1 MSNINLKVYKNPESG
16 EFVNEYKPL
25 RNIIDTTSNDES
37 KNNIVN
43 FDVELNSDLTKP
55 LDIDCQYSYDGTV
68 NLILNDDCN
77 APRIINTRFSKLE
90 DNHYKI
96 INRNQLEQ
104 TNLYK
109 DTEVDKQTRL
119 FRNINNIP
127 KIDLLDV
134 GNTGKLKGGNYTF
147 YIKFADND
155 YNKTDIVAESGQVSI
170 FKGDLS
176 KISSI
181 SGTILNEETDKYVTL
196 KISNIDKS
204 FSKIYVYYIRNYCD
218 ENGIRQTEAA
228 LIQEP
233 YDIKNIT
240 ETITITGYE
249 TTEEISVE
257 EVNIQY
263 NMASAVKTQTQVQN
277 MLFFGNIQKPEV
289 KIKELQNLSYYIN
302 VSLQQSAES
311 VGAINYGYKQYNED
325 DPYNTEYYSPYNIY
339 YKLGYWPDEIYRLG
353 VVYIMND
360 DSLSPVFNLRGCQ
373 FTNINQ
379 SNFNI
384 SEEPFID
391 GNLTKME
398 YLERDAFLAS
408 NSVSLSNTFG
418 VFKNSNADVINEDFK
433 VNPLYYQIRISQD
446 VKNAIS
452 LYGVKG
458 LFFVRQKRIPTTI
471 CEGISIGIDKTSY
484 IPIVY
489 NSTDN
494 AYVAESFLSG
504 SGSVVSSSIPSICKT
519 SNPSKYSGILSLDS
533 VVIPTITDQFDN
545 SEFVLKPKHN
555 YIYERSSRHIYT
567 ETENENSLEKQDTK
581 SKLLYINSDIE
592 LRSIDGRNYSTKCGN
607 AADVS
612 QFSFF
617 EKKDYSKKNYRLLR
631 GVYCPYLASDQTLP
645 ANTVYDIKV
654 PNYNESSMKDYFI
667 IRKNDTTQFYAIS
680 DRYELA
686 NLPETIDVYRGDCYS
701 CTVTMRINRN
711 FTDSE
716 VSMSTNIIDSNTWKN
731 NYKGYNNTS
740 KTQYESINR
749 GDVNAVQLGLWITYK
764 CLSSYNLGLRS
775 VDDSHF
781 DEIAIHGNSRSFYP
795 NTSLD
800 TSPSNKI
807 EESRL
812 LNQGYS
818 ATVGEKRYYV
828 APNVPYIRD
837 IFDTRVMFSN
847 VQREDSFQNAYRIFQ
862 GLDFKD
868 IDRTYG
874 AIVKFIPWDVNILC
888 IFEHGIGIIPI
899 NEKALI
905 QTATNQSIHMYG
917 AGVLQNQITLVSDSF
932 GSIWEESIIKTPK
945 GVYGVDTFAK
955 KIWRV
960 STNGFETISDVSVQQ
975 FLNDNIK
982 LREKDDYP
990 IVGLRNVKAHYNN
1003 YKGDIMFTFYNGWYD
1018 TNYESKPY
1026 KELAWNLCYNERMD
1040 AWVTKYTWTPLY
1052 SENINNMFYSLDQ
1065 NRSKIL
1071 SYVYKNINSKTG
1083 ISTEQNEFKITDADV
1098 SNPISIPIVLH
1109 NKAHVDDFEVV
1120 VKSIESSYVDH
1131 GVEHIVVKDSKN
1143 PEDIEILNNLLSFD
1157 TNTKYLEISSYNDL
1171 KSVIGSV
1178 PTYLKIIVS
1187 VQVPISNNSE
1197 EYTVLFEEII
1207 GIVFDVEVTADKDE
1221 YDTQSSY
1228 LLQNA
1233 VYVHGR
1239 AGIFDEIDY
1248 EDKSFENQ
1256 ILPTKWY
1263 DRQEKFEFEFVVND
1277 PVGAHKIFDNL
1288 LIISNN
1294 VQPDELQF
1302 EIIGDAYNFNKTGIY
1317 RYEHFGDG
1325 IWDTEYN
1332 KPKFLIPQ
1340 KERTRKDPI
1349 SYQTNQQFKNCD
1361 VVWDTT
1367 LNQYSLVVKQKCKN
1381 IEEFGRRLGNIQYLE
1396 DSWSIVI
1403 DPIIY
1408 KEQYKIGNTADIERT
1423 SDYKAVRLRDKFIK
1437 IRIIYSG
1444 KDLAVITALNT
1455 IITESYA

>member
-1 MSNINLKVYKNPESG
+1 MNNINLKVYKNPESG

-25 RNIIDTTSNDES
+25 RNLIDTTSDTE

-43 FDVELNSDLTKP
+43 FDVNLNSNLTKP
-55 LDIDCQYSYDGTV
+55 LDIDCQDSYDGTV
-68 NLILNDDCN
+68 NLILNDDYN

-90 DNHYKI
+90 DNQYKI

-127 KIDLLDV
+127 KIDLLDI
-134 GNTGKLKGGNYTF
+134 GNSGKLKGGNYTF

-233 YDIKNIT
+233 YDIKNIE

-263 NMASAVKTQTQVQN
+263 NMAAAVKTQTQVQN

-289 KIKELQNLSYYIN
+289 KIKELQNLSYYIK
-302 VSLQQSAES
+302 VSLQQSDKT
-311 VGAINYGYKQYNED
+311 VGYIDEEYKPDEKG

-360 DSLSPVFNLRGCQ
+360 DSLSPVFNLRGCV
-373 FTNINQ
+373 FNNIGD
-379 SNFNI
+379 SNFYNE
-384 SEEPFID
+384 SAFVNGE
-391 GNLTKME
+391 MQ
-398 YLERDAFLAS
+398 YLERDAFLTS
-408 NSVSLSNTFG
+408 ENLSNTFG
-418 VFKNSNADVINEDFK
+418 VFKNADTHIIQENSVYPIYYEISLNADI
-433 VNPLYYQIRISQD
+433 
-446 VKNAIS
+446 KNS
-452 LYGVKG
+452 LQSFGVKG

-471 CEGISIGIDKTSY
+471 CQGISVGVDKNSY
-484 IPIVY
+484 IPMPYVETNNNLSFYTAETFLNTNRKLIEQGAYPNLVY
-489 NSTDN
+489 TNS
-494 AYVAESFLSG
+494 
-504 SGSVVSSSIPSICKT
+504 I
-519 SNPSKYSGILSLDS
+519 KYSGILSLDS
-533 VVIPTITDQFDN
+533 CVIPTVQDLFDN
-545 SEFVLKPKHN
+545 SNFVLKGSHTHDCKIHQ
-555 YIYERSSRHIYT
+555 RHIYGDIST
-567 ETENENSLEKQDTK
+567 SKNINTVS

-592 LRSIDGRNYSTKCGN
+592 LRSIDSRNYSTKCGN
-607 AADVS
+607 AADIS

-617 EKKDYSKKNYRLLR
+617 EKNDYSKNNYKLLR
-631 GVYCPYLASDQTLP
+631 GLYCSYLASDQMLP
-645 ANTVYDIKV
+645 PNTVYNIKTS
-654 PNYNESSMKDYFI
+654 NYNESSMKDYFI

-680 DRYELA
+680 DRYELT
-686 NLPETIDVYRGDCYS
+686 NIPETIDVYRGDCYS

-716 VSMSTNIIDSNTWKN
+716 VPMSTNIIDNNTWRDH
-731 NYKGYNNTS
+731 YKGYNNTS
-740 KTQYESINR
+740 KTEYESINR

-781 DEIAIHGNSRSFYP
+781 DEIAIHGNPRSFYP

-800 TSPSNKI
+800 ISPSNKI

-828 APNVPYIRD
+828 APNVPYIKD

-917 AGVLQNQITLVSDSF
+917 AGVLQNQITLISDSF
-932 GSIWEESIIKTPK
+932 GSIWEESIVKTPK

-960 STNGFETISDVSVQQ
+960 STNGFETISDVSIQQ

-982 LREKDDYP
+982 LREKDNYP
-990 IVGLRNVKAHYNN
+990 IIGLRNVKAHYNN

-1018 TNYESKPY
+1018 TNYKSKPY

-1083 ISTEQNEFKITDADV
+1083 ISTEQNEFEITDNNAD
-1098 SNPISIPIVLH
+1098 SAISIPIVLH
-1109 NKAHVDDFEVV
+1109 NTAHVDDFEVV
-1120 VKSIESSYVDH
+1120 VKSMESSYVDN

-1143 PEDIEILNNLLSFD
+1143 QEDVDILQSLFSFD
-1157 TNTKYLEISSYNDL
+1157 DTTKCLEISSYNDL
-1171 KSVIGSV
+1171 KSVIGSI

-1197 EYTVLFEEII
+1197 KYILFEEII
-1207 GIVFDVEVTADKDE
+1207 GIVFDVKVTADKDE
-1221 YDTQSSY
+1221 YDEQSSY

-1248 EDKSFENQ
+1248 EDESFENQ

-1317 RYEHFGDG
+1317 RHEHFGDG

-1340 KERTRKDPI
+1340 KERTRKYPI

-1408 KEQYKIGNTADIERT
+1408 KEQYKIGDTADIEERT